1 MFKKIVAL
9 VAFLAVGFLFF
20 PRTGQSATQL
30 TCHTAT
36 KTNQPSGTVAECGA
50 GEVVTGGGG
59 RCYGVP
65 GGWES
70 FMTKS
75 YPSGNGWS
83 VVCENLKKGEQTV
96 GEVYAVC
103 CKQ

>member
-1 MFKKIVAL
+1 MYNKVFAGLVIVA
-9 VAFLAVGFLFF
+9 AGFLFF
-20 PRTGQSATQL
+20 PRTGQSAQQL

-36 KTNQPSGTVAECGA
+36 KTNQPSGTAAECAA

-75 YPSGNGWS
+75 FPQGNGWV

-96 GEVYAVC
+96 GEVYAMC
-103 CKQ
+103 CK